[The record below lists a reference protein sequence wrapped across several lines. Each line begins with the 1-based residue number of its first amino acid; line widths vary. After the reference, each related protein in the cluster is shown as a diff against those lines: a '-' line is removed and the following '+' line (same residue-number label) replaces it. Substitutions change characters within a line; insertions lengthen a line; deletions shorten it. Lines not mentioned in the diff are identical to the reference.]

1 MKNLINSLFTAG
13 LILLVSVLN
22 AQQNTTAIIEGTWKG
37 TSICQV
43 KSSPCHDEN
52 ATYHVSKSAKE
63 NTYTFQMN
71 KIVDGKEVE
80 MGVTEFVYD
89 TKSNML
95 TGETT
100 DRKGNVNVWTFKING
115 NKMTGTLVLYDKQL
129 YRIIKLDKEK

>member
-1 MKNLINSLFTAG
+1 MRYIKPVLIIAISFISQ
-13 LILLVSVLN
+13 ILL
-22 AQQNTTAIIEGTWKG
+22 AQQNPPATIEGTWKG

-43 KSSPCHDEN
+43 KNSPCNDEI
-52 ATYHVSKSAKE
+52 AIYHVSKSAKE

-80 MGVTEFVYD
+80 MGVTAFAYD
-89 TKSNML
+89 SKTNIL

-100 DRKGNVNVWTFKING
+100 DRKGNISVWTFKING

-129 YRIIKLDKEK
+129 YRIIKLEKS